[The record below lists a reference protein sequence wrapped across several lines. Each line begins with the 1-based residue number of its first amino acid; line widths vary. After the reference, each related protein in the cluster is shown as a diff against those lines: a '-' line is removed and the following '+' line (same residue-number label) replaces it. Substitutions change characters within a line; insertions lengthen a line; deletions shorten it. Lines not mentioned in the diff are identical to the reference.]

1 VYAPDVLKKMES
13 YLAYAERHVD
23 TPKRKKRLALVRAEF
38 DYAKNLGQI
47 GTLYAAFTAAPSKGT
62 LDPLLDQLEARER
75 MLDRICGTGG
85 ATAAIEGWPEIG
97 PFRRICRERDILEK
111 NGKSLARLGAP
122 IGWNVKKIRES
133 GVVPGEKTKTSQAPR
148 VSGKPSNAKE

>member
-1 VYAPDVLKKMES
+1 
-13 YLAYAERHVD
+13 
-23 TPKRKKRLALVRAEF
+23 
-38 DYAKNLGQI
+38 
-47 GTLYAAFTAAPSKGT
+47 
-62 LDPLLDQLEARER
+62 

-85 ATAAIEGWPEIG
+85 ASAAIEGWPEIG

-133 GVVPGEKTKTSQAPR
+133 GAIPGEKTKTCQVPR
-148 VSGKPSNAKE
+148 VSGEPSKAKE